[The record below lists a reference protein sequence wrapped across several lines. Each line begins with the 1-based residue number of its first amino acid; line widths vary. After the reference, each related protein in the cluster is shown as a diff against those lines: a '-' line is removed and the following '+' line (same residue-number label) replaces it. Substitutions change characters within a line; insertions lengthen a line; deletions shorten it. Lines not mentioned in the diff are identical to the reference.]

1 MGAGSR
7 GGWYSYDWLD
17 NGRRPSATRI
27 LPELQDPAI
36 GSIFPALPGV
46 TDGFTLLAIEPERM
60 LMLGWLAPDGTAEVT
75 WTFVLDEVSPSVT
88 RLLVRARGG
97 PGYRFHGL
105 PLPLTKLAVHVV
117 HFLMQRKQLLGLA
130 RRAEMH
136 MSRPSA
142 FKTPEGEAAYVASYN
157 ASMKLWPV
165 SYEEVEI
172 PTRFG
177 MTHIVVSGPKDAPPL
192 VLLHGYMATLTMWSP
207 NVADFS
213 TNHRVYA
220 IDVMGQPGKSIP
232 AEPIRN
238 VSDYVAWL
246 NATLNGLHL
255 DRISLVGMSYGGWL
269 ALNYAIA
276 APTRVQKLV
285 LLSPAASFV
294 PLVRQFRLRGMPMVL
309 FPTHFTVNSFMRWL
323 GFNDQRDALE
333 LMYLGLKHFRMP
345 PETLRVIPV
354 VCPDTELRTMHIPT
368 LLLLGEEEVIY
379 DPARALTRARRLI
392 PDFRGE
398 LVPRSKH
405 DMCFSQHA
413 IVDARVL
420 DFLSDDRHNVSERVA
435 A

>member
-105 PLPLTKLAVHVV
+105 PLPLTRLAVRVV
-117 HFLMQRKQLLGLA
+117 HFVMQRKQLLGLA

-136 MSRPSA
+136 RLRPSA
-142 FKTPEGEAAYVASYN
+142 FKTPEGEAAYVAAYD

-220 IDVMGQPGKSIP
+220 IDVMGQPGKSLP

-276 APTRVQKLV
+276 APSRVQKLV
-285 LLSPAASFV
+285 LLSPAASFL
-294 PLVRQFRLRGMPMVL
+294 PLVRQFRLRAMPMVL

>member
-1 MGAGSR
+1 MH
-7 GGWYSYDWLD
+7 
-17 NGRRPSATRI
+17 
-27 LPELQDPAI
+27 
-36 GSIFPALPGV
+36 
-46 TDGFTLLAIEPERM
+46 
-60 LMLGWLAPDGTAEVT
+60 
-75 WTFVLDEVSPSVT
+75 
-88 RLLVRARGG
+88 RL
-97 PGYRFHGL
+97 
-105 PLPLTKLAVHVV
+105 
-117 HFLMQRKQLLGLA
+117 
-130 RRAEMH
+130 
-136 MSRPSA
+136 RPSA
-142 FKTPEGEAAYVASYN
+142 FKTPEGEAAYVAAYD

-220 IDVMGQPGKSIP
+220 IDVMGQPGKSLP

-276 APTRVQKLV
+276 APSRVQKLV
-285 LLSPAASFV
+285 LLSPAASFL
-294 PLVRQFRLRGMPMVL
+294 PLVRQFRLRAMPMVL